1 MIPPS
6 IFLCAI
12 ACWAGVNA
20 IPATTTAAPPSFTLY
35 GVGETV
41 AGEITFSGSGTTE
54 FDITVLGV
62 STDSAGTETTYSI
75 GEYVSLV
82 PASITATA
90 PNGVGTV
97 TETALADIETQNLTM
112 VESSAGEWASFSAV
126 VQASLN
132 RPGLFQSC
140 SFASDRTES
149 PNCSEVIYAPTSGI
163 GTSPTLVAF
172 TTTFE
177 GIIIPLTVLAEPTT
191 SSTLNAA
198 NSNFRCSTWQM
209 GGFIMFLVLW
219 LL

>member
-1 MIPPS
+1 MIPPNV
-6 IFLCAI
+6 FLCAL
-12 ACWAGVNA
+12 ACWASVNA
-20 IPATTTAAPPSFTLY
+20 IPATTTSAPSSFTLY
-35 GVGETV
+35 GVGEIV
-41 AGEITFSGSGTTE
+41 AGEIALSGSGTTE
-54 FDITVLGV
+54 FDVTVLGV

-75 GEYVSLV
+75 GEYASLAPV
-82 PASITATA
+82 TMTATV

-97 TETALADIETQNLTM
+97 TETVPADIDTQNFTM

-149 PNCSEVIYAPTSGI
+149 PNCSEVDYVPTSGI

-172 TTTFE
+172 TTTYE